1 VKILHDWLLLNY
13 KIPPQPTSSRVYV
26 WRKLKKLG
34 AVLLLD
40 SMWVLPSTVRTV
52 EQFQWL
58 AAEIIELGGE
68 AHVWKSNAVLSG
80 QEEALIQQFNQQA
93 DDAYEA
99 LWNEISQ
106 EDADLTTHSR
116 KYQQL
121 QQQDYFQSEIGKKV
135 KEALLA
141 ARGGYNK

>member
-1 VKILHDWLLLNY
+1 MHDWLLLNY

-40 SMWVLPSTVRTV
+40 AIWILPGTARTL

-68 AHVWKSNAVLSG
+68 AHVWKSNAIISG
-80 QEEALIQQFNQQA
+80 QEEALIQQFNEQA
-93 DDAYEA
+93 DASYED
-99 LWNEISQ
+99 LWNEINQ
-106 EDADLTTHSR
+106 EDADLTTLSR

-121 QQQDYFQSEIGKKV
+121 RQQDYFQSEIGKRV

-141 ARGGYNK
+141 ARGGNDK